1 MHHNILSLRN
11 QSLTLLAPPHPL
23 YTVDRRESALVLIR
37 IWLCSASRVQQP
49 NRPVSG
55 IPASPT
61 ANRRVLALFRSSG
74 KVASVES
81 GWRLAPSRRIGC
93 RRGSRVPQSHA
104 GPPRQ
109 PYPIEIPTLT
119 QKALEPSGS
128 VPSGRRILPKR
139 PSRCVSQS
147 RPTDATQ

>member
-1 MHHNILSLRN
+1 
-11 QSLTLLAPPHPL
+11 
-23 YTVDRRESALVLIR
+23 VVLIR
-37 IWLCSASRVQQP
+37 IWLCSAFRVRQP

-55 IPASPT
+55 IPASPA

-104 GPPRQ
+104 APPRQ

-119 QKALEPSGS
+119 QRLSNHTVRETHLAKKALQMRLPISSHRRNPLKKRGLK
-128 VPSGRRILPKR
+128 GRE
-139 PSRCVSQS
+139 
-147 RPTDATQ
+147 